1 MPAKSRLNIATILP
15 VLFVIGLPS
24 IFLTMLW
31 CNRATLDTERTRAW
45 LGFLYVKYRRE
56 KWFWEEIELLRK
68 LVLTSMVVLVRPGSI
83 LQIVAAMSVTFIW
96 LVLLAI
102 NKPYRNQSDTYVAL
116 GMYVAQH
123 VALWGGLLKRV
134 QVADEFGGTEV
145 FNGILVFT
153 MVFPIGLVAV
163 LLVVQVSNKV
173 GDKLRERNAAKA
185 AAAEDDAK
193 AEADEA
199 AAKAALGG
207 GGGARTAPAEVQREL
222 SAAAWHRRDE
232 ASQLLQRE
240 RMAVQRLASSFCA
253 DGGAAR
259 EPSVRL

>member
-1 MPAKSRLNIATILP
+1 M
-15 VLFVIGLPS
+15 IGLPS

-56 KWFWEEIELLRK
+56 KWFGRRSSCC
-68 LVLTSMVVLVRPGSI
+68 TSSSHVDGRARPPRVDPPDRRGD
-83 LQIVAAMSVTFIW
+83 VVTFIW

-145 FNGILVFT
+145 FNGILFT
-153 MVFPIGLVAV
+153 MVFPISLVAV

-173 GDKLRERNAAKA
+173 GDKLRERSAAKA
-185 AAAEDDAK
+185 AAAEDAK

-199 AAKAALGG
+199 AAKALGG
-207 GGGARTAPAEVQREL
+207 GGGARTAPAEVQRG
-222 SAAAWHRRDE
+222 SRRRRGTGATGVAAAAE
-232 ASQLLQRE
+232 E

-259 EPSVRL
+259 GRRCGCEVE

>member
-1 MPAKSRLNIATILP
+1 
-15 VLFVIGLPS
+15 
-24 IFLTMLW
+24 
-31 CNRATLDTERTRAW
+31 
-45 LGFLYVKYRRE
+45 
-56 KWFWEEIELLRK
+56 
-68 LVLTSMVVLVRPGSI
+68 
-83 LQIVAAMSVTFIW
+83 
-96 LVLLAI
+96 
-102 NKPYRNQSDTYVAL
+102 
-116 GMYVAQH
+116 MYVAQH

-253 DGGAAR
+253 DGGVAR

>member
-1 MPAKSRLNIATILP
+1 M
-15 VLFVIGLPS
+15 IGLPS

-173 GDKLRERNAAKA
+173 GDKLRRATPPRPPPPRTTPRPRPTRRRPRRRWA
-185 AAAEDDAK
+185 AAA
-193 AEADEA
+193 
-199 AAKAALGG
+199 
-207 GGGARTAPAEVQREL
+207 ARAPPPRRCSAEL